1 MATIIETKHDL
12 GEKPE
17 PKQKRYKVGKACY
30 TCRVKKIK
38 CDGIQPCMQCKAR
51 KRPCTFSK
59 DGVMENNESMTEY
72 DSVDQS
78 KLPPTSKKLTSP
90 PPPPP
95 PQSHSIPAIR
105 QLDAHRNTKTLA
117 AITTLGRLHKLYP
130 GEGREGKWELNQT
143 KLYQNTMRL
152 KSEDSMINNNKSS
165 ILPDKATQSRLV
177 NLYYEHCYSL
187 FPIVLKRLFFKQWN
201 APIQTDSCLQSPL
214 LLMAMF
220 AHAAEKQEEAD
231 GYFRQ
236 AKTILFE
243 AYLNQPSKS
252 TVIALIL
259 MCLYESQEN
268 TYPSTYCAL
277 ALQMCLDLDLH
288 SSKEEDCDLKELAK
302 RICWG
307 CYVLDKFIHLQSGQ
321 PWTLNSKMI
330 ELDMPLFQP
339 GDDVTEHNI
348 LEGFVAIIRLFQTAE
363 RVLQPSATPQL
374 NQPVLRTHTQDQ
386 MSLNSNNELLYWLRS
401 LPSHL
406 QWAPSS
412 SSTWSS
418 LAQVEPNNTM
428 VAHLHMLYNY
438 VELCVFRPYLS
449 STVKSI
455 YQRIATVS
463 TNLTQLVSHCL
474 ENKGRVFNY
483 AFMNH
488 VLIESLL
495 IHLRNCACDN
505 IALTRHARLC
515 FQQSMHAFKLLLSNA
530 KTDSVTQH
538 ITQFVAQLD
547 QAIQEADAD
556 SVQLFSEDVMTPFV
570 LQGLHNRYD
579 EDRSTWSRMD
589 YFAHN
594 LITPPTVKSKTIQM
608 SSAMFVHNDLFEPEN
623 HDWRAYSTSKNP
635 LDFLSTHWPR
645 PSDKPASSSV
655 QNSPKPPSDTNTT
668 YAPDLLL
675 DQSHSND
682 IAALVAQIRDKED
695 NSDDWNTSSS
705 NTTPVIISSAEGT
718 ANESNNLIY
727 SLLSDQRNT
736 PTRRPSEQK
745 QYSAFAQPYM
755 NVGLG
760 IYASAHQHHNDVI
773 RQHLPITTNRPAL
786 TSQPPP

>member
-12 GEKPE
+12 TDKQE

-59 DGVMENNESMTEY
+59 DGAMESNELMKQDT
-72 DSVDQS
+72 VDQS
-78 KLPPTSKKLTSP
+78 KIPSVSRTSTP
-90 PPPPP
+90 PPPPM
-95 PQSHSIPAIR
+95 R
-105 QLDAHRNTKTLA
+105 QVRRNTKTLA
-117 AITTLGRLHKLYP
+117 TINTLSRLHKLHL
-130 GEGREGKWELNQT
+130 GEGKEGRWELNQA
-143 KLYQNTMRL
+143 KLQSTLFDPKRANSKVNMPHR
-152 KSEDSMINNNKSS
+152 
-165 ILPDKATQSRLV
+165 LPDKSTQSRLIH
-177 NLYYEHCYSL
+177 LYYEHCYSL

-201 APIQTDSCLQSPL
+201 APIQTSHSLQSPL

-220 AHAAEKQEEAD
+220 AHAAEEQEEAD

-236 AKTILFE
+236 AKTLLFGS
-243 AYLNQPSKS
+243 YLNQPKKS
-252 TVIALIL
+252 TVIALVL
-259 MCLYESQEN
+259 MCLYESDEN
-268 TYPSTYCAL
+268 TYPSAYCAL

-288 SSKEEDCDLKELAK
+288 SSKEEEDGDLRELTK

-307 CYVLDKFIHLQSGQ
+307 CYVLDKLIHLQSSQ

-348 LEGFVAIIRLFQTAE
+348 LEGFVATIRLFQTAE
-363 RVLQPSATPQL
+363 RVLQSSSLPQI
-374 NQPVLRTHTQDQ
+374 NQAVLRTHTQDQ
-386 MSLNSNNELLYWLRS
+386 MSLNSDNELVYWLRS

-412 SSTWSS
+412 SSSWSS
-418 LAQVEPNNTM
+418 PSPLEPNNAM

-438 VELCVFRPYLS
+438 VELCVFKPYLS

-455 YQRIATVS
+455 CQRIATIS
-463 TNLTQLVSHCL
+463 TNLTRLVSHCL
-474 ENKGRVFNY
+474 EKSRVFNY
-483 AFMNH
+483 AFTTH

-495 IHLRNCACDN
+495 IHVRHCACDN
-505 IALTRHARLC
+505 ILLKNARLC
-515 FQQSMHAFKLLLSNA
+515 FQQSMQAFHLLLTVA
-530 KTDSVTQH
+530 KTDSITQR
-538 ITQFVAQLD
+538 IVQFVAQLD
-547 QAIQEADAD
+547 QAIQEADANTMI
-556 SVQLFSEDVMTPFV
+556 LSEDVMTPFV
-570 LQGLHNRYD
+570 LQGLHHRYD
-579 EDRSTWSRMD
+579 EDRSSWPKMD
-589 YFAHN
+589 Y
-594 LITPPTVKSKTIQM
+594 LVTPPTVKSKTIQM
-608 SSAMFVHNDLFEPEN
+608 SSAMFVHNDLFEPDN
-623 HDWRAYSTSKNP
+623 HHWRAYPTSKNP
-635 LDFLSTHWPR
+635 LDFLSTH
-645 PSDKPASSSV
+645 SLDKPVSSPS
-655 QNSPKPPSDTNTT
+655 KPPSDTNTT

-682 IAALVAQIRDKED
+682 IAALVAQIQDKED
-695 NSDDWNTSSS
+695 ASEDWNTSSS
-705 NTTPVIISSAEGT
+705 STTPVIIPSAENT
-718 ANESNNLIY
+718 ANDSNDLIY

-773 RQHLPITTNRPAL
+773 RQHLPITTNKPTL